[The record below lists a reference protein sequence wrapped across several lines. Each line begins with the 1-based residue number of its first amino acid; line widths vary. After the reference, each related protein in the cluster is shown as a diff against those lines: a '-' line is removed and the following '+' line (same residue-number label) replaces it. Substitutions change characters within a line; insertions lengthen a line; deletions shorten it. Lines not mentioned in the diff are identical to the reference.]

1 VDRAARRSATILFGT
16 AGGAY
21 VLDRVS
27 KIWAE
32 HALVNGPV
40 DVISGLFTL
49 RFTTNPGGAFSFGT
63 SAPWFFATATVV
75 VSSAIVATAFRD
87 RRLVHTVALGLVLGG
102 ALGNLTDRLL
112 RGPGLSGNVVDFID
126 LHYWPVF
133 NLADTAIVVG
143 ALALAVTSLHPPGS
157 RGRRG
162 ADGDRAHEGAG
173 DAG

>member
-1 VDRAARRSATILFGT
+1 VDRAARRSAAILFGT
-16 AGGAY
+16 AGGGY
-21 VLDRVS
+21 VLDRIS

-32 HALVNGPV
+32 HMLVNGPV
-40 DVISGLFTL
+40 DLVSGLFTL

-87 RRLVHTVALGLVLGG
+87 RRPVHAVALGLVLGG
-102 ALGNLTDRLL
+102 ALGNLTDRLI

-143 ALALAVTSLHPPGS
+143 ALLLAVTSLHPRGS
-157 RGRRG
+157 RTRRG
-162 ADGDRAHEGAG
+162 GARDGASDRGG

>member
-1 VDRAARRSATILFGT
+1 VDRAARRSATILFGG

-32 HALVNGPV
+32 HTLVNGPV
-40 DVISGLFTL
+40 DVVPGVFTL
-49 RFTTNPGGAFSFGT
+49 RYTTNPGGAFSFGT

-75 VSSAIVATAFRD
+75 VSCAIVATSFRD
-87 RRLVHTVALGLVLGG
+87 RRAVHAVALGLVLGG
-102 ALGNLTDRLL
+102 ALGNLTDRLI
-112 RGPGLSGNVVDFID
+112 RGPGLRGNVVDFID

-133 NLADTAIVVG
+133 NLADAAIVVG
-143 ALALAVTSLHPPGS
+143 ALLLAVTSLRPSGS
-157 RGRRG
+157 RARR
-162 ADGDRAHEGAG
+162 AGDGAG

>member
-1 VDRAARRSATILFGT
+1 VDRAARRSAAIVFGT

-32 HALVNGPV
+32 HTLVNGPV
-40 DVISGLFTL
+40 DVVSGLFTL

-63 SAPWFFATATVV
+63 SAPWFFAAATVV
-75 VSSAIVATAFRD
+75 VSSAIVATAFRN
-87 RRLVHTVALGLVLGG
+87 RRLVHAFALGLVLGG
-102 ALGNLTDRLL
+102 AVGNLTDRLI

-143 ALALAVTSLHPPGS
+143 ALLLAATSLHPPGS

-162 ADGDRAHEGAG
+162 GARDGAPRRAG